1 MSEEMSDIVQA
12 TATAIAITTNLPNWS
27 LVDEIS
33 IPLLETGVGTLPVLQ
48 AALPTILSITENDEK
63 LSSRYWKVLKIA
75 QLQIEHLLRSQ
86 QELLKHMEKLESEN
100 ESKPLKVKNE
110 GKERKTS
117 GGSNENLAKYKCA
130 DCGKVFLN
138 DIFLNS
144 HFERRHPKTIQHS
157 VSE

>member
-1 MSEEMSDIVQA
+1 MTEGQA
-12 TATAIAITTNLPNWS
+12 MATAIAITSNLPNWA
-27 LVDEIS
+27 LIDEIS

-48 AALPTILSITENDEK
+48 AALPTILSISQDEEK
-63 LSSRYWKVLKIA
+63 LNDRYWKVLRIA

-100 ESKPLKVKNE
+100 EAKVLKKKNMISE
-110 GKERKTS
+110 ESKTS
-117 GGSNENLAKYKCA
+117 GGSIENSEKFKFQCA

-138 DIFLNS
+138 DTFLTS
-144 HFERRHPKTIQHS
+144 HFERRHPKSVQHS